1 VELVNKALLSFHIS
15 EESIGAGQIDI
26 VRRRDV
32 GSFFTGMGTNL
43 KKEKEKA
50 RGEEKGRKGKE
61 KERRRKVELISQSI
75 APTFPS
81 AAATIATGIR
91 KSGRMKTCCFLY
103 VSHSS
108 SISASS
114 CCTIL
119 LHSSLTIQ
127 YQSSIKK
134 S

>member
-61 KERRRKVELISQSI
+61 KEKRKVELISQSI

-108 SISASS
+108 SSISASS